1 MKRRTFVISTAG
13 ALTWLLLSSVIAG
26 YWVREAAQRL
36 PWCYTVWV
44 VMGIALL
51 PGYLTSAMFLSNMMH
66 ARPSTAPQDKAAPVS
81 VLICAR
87 NEEKTIYR
95 TIEAVVAQRY
105 AAPIEILCVDNGSDD
120 HTRQEIERAEQSLA
134 RPDRMIRLISCPA
147 AGKANALNEGLAH
160 IRTDAFVTVDADTLL
175 EENALAAIL
184 ARRESSGAA
193 CVAGNLLAAGTDSWV
208 GRMQIYDYLISIAAV
223 KRYQGSYG
231 VTLVAQGAFSA
242 YETHAVRQIGGWTQG
257 AGEDIVL
264 TYRLLALGRLSLYEP
279 RAIGFTV
286 VPRTLRG
293 LWRQRARW
301 ARGMFEGLHAVKPW
315 QQPTLYGGYFE
326 ALNLSVLYLD
336 LAYVFGF
343 LVGIVL
349 ALLGM
354 PWLAGGATLLTLP
367 ALAVVMASVYA
378 FQRRVAGVHVKNS
391 VAGLLCFAVLFQPV
405 QSLCLLDGYA
415 RALLGCRV
423 RWKT

>member
-26 YWVREAAQRL
+26 YWAREAAQRL

-66 ARPSTAPQDKAAPVS
+66 ARPSTAPQEKAAPVS

-354 PWLAGGATLLTLP
+354 PWLVGGATLLTLP

-405 QSLCLLDGYA
+405 QSLCSLDGYA

>member
-405 QSLCLLDGYA
+405 QSLCSLDGYA

>member
-105 AAPIEILCVDNGSDD
+105 AAPVEILCVDNGSVD

-405 QSLCLLDGYA
+405 QSLCSLDGYA

-423 RWKT
+423 RCKT

>member
-120 HTRQEIERAEQSLA
+120 HTRQEIERAEQSLV

-405 QSLCLLDGYA
+405 QSLCSLDGYA

>member
-26 YWVREAAQRL
+26 SWVREAAQRL
-36 PWCYTVWV
+36 PWCYTIWV

-66 ARPSTAPQDKAAPVS
+66 ARPSAAPQEKAVPVS

-95 TIEAVVAQRY
+95 TIEAVVAQHY

-120 HTRQEIERAEQSLA
+120 RTRREIKRAEQSLA
-134 RPDRMIRLISCPA
+134 RPDRMIRLISCPVP
-147 AGKANALNEGLAH
+147 GKANALNEGLSC

-193 CVAGNLLAAGTDSWV
+193 CVAGNLLATGTDSWV

-231 VTLVAQGAFSA
+231 VTLVAQGAFSD
-242 YETHAVRQIGGWTQG
+242 YETRAVRQLGGWTQG

-264 TYRLLALGRLSLYEP
+264 TYWLLALGRASLYEP
-279 RAIGFTV
+279 RAVGFTA
-286 VPRTLRG
+286 VPRTLRS

-378 FQRRVAGVHVKNS
+378 FQRRVAGVRVKNS

-405 QSLCLLDGYA
+405 QSLCSLDGYA
-415 RALLGCRV
+415 RALLGCGV

>member
-66 ARPSTAPQDKAAPVS
+66 ARPSTAPQEKAAPVS

-405 QSLCLLDGYA
+405 QSLCSLDGYA

>member
-13 ALTWLLLSSVIAG
+13 ALAWLLLSSVIAG
-26 YWVREAAQRL
+26 CWVREASQRL
-36 PWCYTVWV
+36 PWCYAIWA

-51 PGYLTSAMFLSNMMH
+51 PGYLTSAMFFSNLMN
-66 ARPSTAPQDKAAPVS
+66 ARPLPVSQENAVPVS

-87 NEEKTIYR
+87 NEEETIYR
-95 TIEAVVAQRY
+95 TIEAVAAQHY

-120 HTRQEIERAEQSLA
+120 HTRQEIERAKQTFT
-134 RPDRMIRLISCPA
+134 RPDRSIRLISCVIP
-147 AGKANALNEGLAH
+147 GRANALNEGLAH

-175 EENALAAIL
+175 EKNALATIL

-193 CVAGNLLAAGTDSWV
+193 CVAGNLLLAGTNRWV
-208 GRMQIYDYLISIAAV
+208 QRMQIYDYLISIAAV

-231 VTLVAQGAFSA
+231 ATLVAQGAFSA
-242 YETHAVRQIGGWTQG
+242 YETCAVKQIGGWTQG

-264 TYRLLALGRLSLYEP
+264 TYRLLALGRASLYEP
-279 RAIGFTV
+279 RAVGFTT

-326 ALNLSVLYLD
+326 ALNLSILYLD

-343 LVGIVL
+343 LAGAAL

-354 PWLAGGATLLTLP
+354 PWLVGCATLLTLP
-367 ALAVVMASVYA
+367 ALEVSMASVYI
-378 FQRRVAGVHVKNS
+378 FQRRVAGIHVKNS
-391 VAGLLCFAVLFQPV
+391 MAGLLCFAVLFQPV
-405 QSLCLLDGYA
+405 QSLCSLDGCA

>member
-36 PWCYTVWV
+36 PWCYTIWV

-51 PGYLTSAMFLSNMMH
+51 PGYLTSAMFLSNVMH
-66 ARPSTAPQDKAAPVS
+66 ARPSATIQKEPVPVS

-105 AAPIEILCVDNGSDD
+105 AAPIEILCVDNASDD
-120 HTRQEIERAEQSLA
+120 HTRQEMERAEKSLT
-134 RPDRMIRLISCPA
+134 RSDRAIRLISCPVP
-147 AGKANALNEGLAH
+147 GKANALNEGLSH
-160 IRTDAFVTVDADTLL
+160 IHTDTFVTVDADTVL
-175 EENALAAIL
+175 EENALATIL

-208 GRMQIYDYLISIAAV
+208 GKMQIYDYLISIAAI

-242 YETHAVRQIGGWTQG
+242 YETRAVRQVGGWTPG

-264 TYRLLALGRLSLYEP
+264 TYRLLALGRTSLYEP
-279 RAIGFTV
+279 RAVGFTT

-301 ARGMFEGLHAVKPW
+301 ARGMFEGLRAVKPW

-326 ALNLSVLYLD
+326 ALNLSILYLD

-343 LVGIVL
+343 LAGVVM

-354 PWLAGGATLLTLP
+354 PWLVGGTTLLTLP
-367 ALAVVMASVYA
+367 ALAVGMASVYA
-378 FQRRVAGVHVKNS
+378 FQRRIAGIRVKNS
-391 VAGLLCFAVLFQPV
+391 MAGLLCFVTLFQPV
-405 QSLCLLDGYA
+405 QSLCSLDGYA
-415 RALLGCRV
+415 RELMGFRL

>member
-1 MKRRTFVISTAG
+1 MKRRAFVISTAG
-13 ALTWLLLSSVIAG
+13 ALTWLLLFSVIAG

-105 AAPIEILCVDNGSDD
+105 AAPVEILCVDNGSDD
-120 HTRQEIERAEQSLA
+120 HTRQEIESAEQSLV

-279 RAIGFTV
+279 RAIEFTV
-286 VPRTLRG
+286 VPRPLRG

-378 FQRRVAGVHVKNS
+378 FQHRVAGVHVKNS

-405 QSLCLLDGYA
+405 QSLCSLDGYA

>member
-391 VAGLLCFAVLFQPV
+391 VTGLLCFAVLFQPV
-405 QSLCLLDGYA
+405 QSLCSLDGYA

>member
-1 MKRRTFVISTAG
+1 MKRRAFVISTAG
-13 ALTWLLLSSVIAG
+13 ALTWLLLFSVIAG

-87 NEEKTIYR
+87 NGEKTIYR

-105 AAPIEILCVDNGSDD
+105 AAPVEILCVDNGSDD
-120 HTRQEIERAEQSLA
+120 HTRQEIESAEQSLV

-279 RAIGFTV
+279 RAIEFTV
-286 VPRTLRG
+286 VPRPLRG

-378 FQRRVAGVHVKNS
+378 FQHRVAGVHVKNS

-405 QSLCLLDGYA
+405 QSLCSLDGYA

>member
-66 ARPSTAPQDKAAPVS
+66 ARPSTAPQEKAAPVS

-134 RPDRMIRLISCPA
+134 RPERMIRLISCPA

-405 QSLCLLDGYA
+405 QSLCSLDGYA

>member
-208 GRMQIYDYLISIAAV
+208 GRMQIYDYLISIAAM

-405 QSLCLLDGYA
+405 QSLCSLDGYA

>member
-51 PGYLTSAMFLSNMMH
+51 SGYLTSAMFLSNMMH

-405 QSLCLLDGYA
+405 QSLCSLDGYA